1 MSESNSFFGLGKLL
15 IAALAAGGGVAA
27 YTELFFDPPIFE
39 AKEFSSDDFHAP
51 VFVPISVPQTAEISV
66 YAVAAIRTHLPTGWD
81 GTKNGT
87 GVEVTISI
95 DGKVCETKREFFDG
109 SPGQTVEDGYR
120 KMIARAEC
128 LNVALER
135 GHHFFS
141 VEAEAL
147 GSCLPSGEIDV
158 CKVKQVRGSYTLLS
172 K

>member
-1 MSESNSFFGLGKLL
+1 MFDGNSFFGLGKLV

-27 YTELFFDPPIFE
+27 YSELFFDPPIFE
-39 AKEFSSDDFHAP
+39 AKEISSNDFHAP
-51 VFVPISVPQTAEISV
+51 VFVPISVPQAAEISV
-66 YAVAAIRTHLPTGWD
+66 YAVAAIRTHLPAGWG

-95 DGKVCETKREFFDG
+95 DGKACGTKTEFFDG
-109 SPGQTVEDGYR
+109 SPGQTVEDGYK

-128 LNVALER
+128 LNVTLER

-147 GSCLPSGEIDV
+147 GSCLPSKEIDV
-158 CKVKQVRGSYTLLS
+158 CRVKQVRGSYTLLS
-172 K
+172 E